1 MTTYQVRTN
10 RGFDLRQISAKVSA
24 TSREKAALIF
34 LEYYKENL
42 IVGDT
47 IHVAISKY
55 HETIYYKVKKGWGVF
70 VKYEILSKRVNRF
83 LFQSYEIVLGID
95 GRKSA
100 DMQLNRIDNL
110 IKKEEDYWDIKPEIV
125 DPELYV

>member
-34 LEYYKENL
+34 LEYYKESL
-42 IVGDT
+42 SVGDT
-47 IHVAISKY
+47 VNVAISKY